1 MSDCKCTCA
10 CAAKI
15 VGVLG
20 VLVVV
25 LAVILK
31 FATTG
36 PTLHLLGVET
46 GATHLILGGNTL
58 ILIAL
63 FFRPQGSCT
72 CQSGSCCESEKGNSG
87 NPPTPA
93 K

>member
-25 LAVILK
+25 LAVIMK
-31 FATTG
+31 YATPG
-36 PTLHLLGVET
+36 PALHLLGVET
-46 GATHLILGGNTL
+46 SATHLILGGNTL

-63 FFRPQGSCT
+63 LFRPQGGCT
-72 CQSGSCCESEKGNSG
+72 CKSGSCCDSEKGNSAHSH
-87 NPPTPA
+87 TQE

>member
-10 CAAKI
+10 CATKI
-15 VGVLG
+15 VGLLG

-25 LAVILK
+25 LAVVMK
-31 FATTG
+31 FATCKSSINLCGIQTCAS
-36 PTLHLLGVET
+36 HLVLG
-46 GATHLILGGNTL
+46 ANTL

-63 FFRPQGSCT
+63 FFRPQGSCS
-72 CQSGSCCESEKGNSG
+72 CKSGSCCDREKGNSA
-87 NPPTPA
+87 NQPTQE